1 MTCGSLRTHILK
13 EQTEIISRTSGS
25 CIKNIQNPSK
35 IILRK
40 TCTFIPI
47 WDIPLNQTALRFI
60 SILISDFPYAHQT
73 FFK

>member
-1 MTCGSLRTHILK
+1 MTFGSLRTHILK

-40 TCTFIPI
+40 TCT
-47 WDIPLNQTALRFI
+47 
-60 SILISDFPYAHQT
+60 
-73 FFK
+73 